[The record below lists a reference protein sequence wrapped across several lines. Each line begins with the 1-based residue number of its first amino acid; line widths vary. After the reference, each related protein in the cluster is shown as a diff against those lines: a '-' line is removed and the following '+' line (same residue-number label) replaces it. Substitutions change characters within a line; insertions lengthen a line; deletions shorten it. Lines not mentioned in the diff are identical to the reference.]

1 MNVLIVVADPIRA
14 AGLGKVLNNEGLT
27 CQLAEGGFYA
37 LTMLERNR
45 PDAII
50 ASRDVLDMDGFD
62 LYEIIRSDENLSKV
76 AFVLLDDAV
85 AAQLTFPNDVALP
98 QDADGAAVVA
108 ALKPFRPLVFDA
120 DMLKTRPRLGK
131 RGSQLGGTL
140 EVLTLFD
147 LVMSLTQNG
156 RSGTLLLLV
165 EDEEMSIRLQKGE
178 VVHAA
183 AGGRVGEDAFKHI
196 FVQAELADHTEFLFK
211 AADAAAVKPTINK
224 SVRELLF
231 QAAVELDHKRAAT
244 AKE

>member
-1 MNVLIVVADPIRA
+1 MNVLIVIADPIRA
-14 AGLGKVLNNEGLT
+14 AGLGKVLNNEGFT

-62 LYEIIRSDENLSKV
+62 LYEIIRSDENLSKI
-76 AFVLLDDAV
+76 AFVLLDDTV

-98 QDADGAAVVA
+98 QDADGAAVAA
-108 ALKPFRPLVFDA
+108 ALQPFRPLVFDA
-120 DMLKTRPRLGK
+120 EKLKARPRLGK

-156 RSGTLLLLV
+156 RSGTLQLLI
-165 EDEEMSIRLQKGE
+165 EDDEASISLRKGE

-183 AGGRVGEDAFKHI
+183 AENLVGEDAFKYI
-196 FVQAELADHTEFLFK
+196 FIQAELADHTEFLFD
-211 AADAAAVKPTINK
+211 AADDSVITPTIGK